1 MRVLSTM
8 LAAGIAPL
16 LIAAQ
21 APGEGQGSA
30 APQPAAKE
38 SVIDKVVCKKFPP
51 PVGTR
56 IRARTIC
63 KTQVEWNLIRQEEQ
77 NALER
82 VQGRN
87 AGKSGG

>member
-21 APGEGQGSA
+21 APSQGPASA
-30 APQPAAKE
+30 APESAAKV
-38 SVIDKVVCKKFPP
+38 SIIDKVVCKKFPP
-51 PVGTR
+51 PTGTR
-56 IRARTIC
+56 MRARTIC

-82 VQGRN
+82 VQGRH
-87 AGKSGG
+87 GTPPEG

>member
-8 LAAGIAPL
+8 LAAGIAPF

-21 APGEGQGSA
+21 APGQAPA
-30 APQPAAKE
+30 APEAAAKL
-38 SVIDKVVCKKFPP
+38 SIIDKVVCKKFPP
-51 PVGTR
+51 PTGTR
-56 IRARTIC
+56 MRARTIC
-63 KTQVEWNLIRQEEQ
+63 KTQVEWNLMRQEEQ

-87 AGKSGG
+87 GTPPEGE